1 MKRLIFGSVR
11 KPLPDL
17 IPEDMMIVKE
27 AAEMIRDAI
36 AALK

>member
-1 MKRLIFGSVR
+1 MVNIGCVLI
-11 KPLPDL
+11 PLPEL